1 MLGCRIVRESR
12 SFDQT
17 YLLIPDLS
25 FRSWWIPSSR
35 CLLKLLKSFIDF
47 DSAMN
52 QLLKYLWKVCIFH
65 VFPWHL
71 FVDNGLCKPAIQKA
85 NIVCQIQIKNLH
97 LFKSWLLF
105 FLQSVTEN
113 GFAVKGEDDMPIQEA
128 LKDHDRVHYFQGI
141 TAALVNAIHE
151 DKIDIRSY
159 IPWSRFF
166 LSLLRN
172 FGGNLQTRSY

>member
-1 MLGCRIVRESR
+1 MYSPRIYLLVMDCVNQRYKKPILFVKSR
-12 SFDQT
+12 SKTSIF
-17 YLLIPDLS
+17 
-25 FRSWWIPSSR
+25 
-35 CLLKLLKSFIDF
+35 LKAD
-47 DSAMN
+47 
-52 QLLKYLWKVCIFH
+52 C
-65 VFPWHL
+65 
-71 FVDNGLCKPAIQKA
+71 
-85 NIVCQIQIKNLH
+85 
-97 LFKSWLLF
+97 F
-105 FLQSVTEN
+105 FFFQSVTEN

-166 LSLLRN
+166 LSLLKN